1 VALIVLD
8 ASVVIAHLDAR
19 EALHTQATNY
29 LDSHAGDDF
38 RLPASAYAEV
48 LVEPARTGRSADL
61 TEAVAKAG
69 SDRTGHGADRRTR
82 RIPSGRTASAPP
94 PGRASCRDRRSAR
107 RRRRRHCRS
116 PLAPLSTRARDQL
129 IATVRSCSEPS
140 SSEFTIRATERAAVI
155 PTAGAGEQR
164 WDER

>member
-19 EALHTQATNY
+19 DAVHTQATDY
-29 LDSHAGDDF
+29 LDSHAGDDL

-69 SDRTGHGADRRTR
+69 FRIEPITAQIAERAASLRAGRRPLRLPDALVVATGEVLDADAVVTADRRWR
-82 RIPSGRTASAPP
+82 RFQ
-94 PGRASCRDRRSAR
+94 RA
-107 RRRRRHCRS
+107 H
-116 PLAPLSTRARDQL
+116 
-129 IATVRSCSEPS
+129 
-140 SSEFTIRATERAAVI
+140 VI
-155 PTAGAGEQR
+155 S
-164 WDER
+164 

>member
-1 VALIVLD
+1 MALIVLD

-19 EALHTQATNY
+19 DALHTQATNY

-69 SDRTGHGADRRTR
+69 FGSNRSRRRSPDAPHPFGQDGVRSASRTR
-82 RIPSGRTASAPP
+82 
-94 PGRASCRDRRSAR
+94 
-107 RRRRRHCRS
+107 
-116 PLAPLSTRARDQL
+116 
-129 IATVRSCSEPS
+129 
-140 SSEFTIRATERAAVI
+140 
-155 PTAGAGEQR
+155 
-164 WDER
+164 